1 MRLSP
6 NYGNIILQNFYND
19 SPDKVAR
26 KILGKLLIR
35 TLDDIVVGGM
45 ITEVEAYF
53 GREDPASRAS
63 KKGKIGDAMW
73 REPGYTLVYMVHGNW
88 LLNVVTTM
96 DNAGAV
102 LIRSI
107 EPLIGIEHIRLFRG
121 VSQKKLMTTGP
132 GRLTKA
138 LKITNEE
145 DGIPIFKDDS
155 SVKIVDYLEV
165 DDSEVARSHRI
176 GVSKDL
182 PEPYRFYVK
191 YSIYVSRIGGR
202 RQ

>member
-6 NYGNIILQNFYND
+6 NYGNILQQKFYSD
-19 SPDKVAR
+19 SPENVA
-26 KILGKLLIR
+26 KKLLGKLLIR
-35 TLDDIVVGGM
+35 ILDDMVIGGM

-73 REPGYTLVYMVHGNW
+73 RDPGYTLIYMVHGNW
-88 LLNVVTTM
+88 LLNIVTTEGR
-96 DNAGAV
+96 AGAV
-102 LIRSI
+102 LIRSL
-107 EPLIGIEHIRLFRG
+107 EPLIGIEHMRRFRG
-121 VSQKKLMTTGP
+121 VTQKKLLTTGP

-145 DGIPIFKDDS
+145 DGIPVFEEDS
-155 SVKIVDYLEV
+155 VIKVVDYLVLE
-165 DDSEVARSHRI
+165 DSDIERSYRI
-176 GVSKDL
+176 GVTKDL

-191 YSIYVSRIGGR
+191 YSDYVSKKVGKG
-202 RQ
+202 